1 MKTLEQIIETATDE
15 DGVLD
20 LNEAI
25 NLCSLELEGQR
36 VPQPPPN
43 VILDAFIDSV
53 DASLMYLGHMILSV
67 ADEIN
72 ALPNGYDAEFTTLAA
87 ALEWHKVAELYKRY
101 SAAVKAHSGLTI
113 VSGEVPPLTAD
124 EVS

>member
-1 MKTLEQIIETATDE
+1 MKTLEQIIETATDKE
-15 DGVLD
+15 GVLD

-25 NLCSLELEGQR
+25 SLCGAELEAAR

-43 VILDAFIDSV
+43 VILDAFVDSV
-53 DASLMYLGHMILSV
+53 DASLMYLGHMVLSV
-67 ADEIN
+67 ADEVN
-72 ALPNGYDAEFTTLAA
+72 ALPNGYEAEFTTLAA

-101 SAAVKAHSGLTI
+101 SAAVAAHNGLEI
-113 VSGEVPPLTAD
+113 VTGEVPPLTAD